1 MVILTV
7 SSFTSMAEDA
17 VNAAITYG
25 GLSPSNSCVTKELR
39 LIGGEEWDPALF
51 TVLSQNY
58 VRMKKS
64 YGGKIVPGV
73 MDTSVAKH
81 LSHSYGGLANR
92 VAEIAQV
99 CNHFLP

>member
-64 YGGKIVPGV
+64 YGGKIMSIESP
-73 MDTSVAKH
+73 
-81 LSHSYGGLANR
+81 LSR
-92 VAEIAQV
+92 V
-99 CNHFLP
+99 